1 MGDLRG
7 RSAGSVV
14 AYVRLL
20 WMRNNCPSAVR
31 HCQIHVRND
40 RHDRDA
46 SGDGEG
52 KRENYSYPFHDRV
65 PFSPAIS
72 LCQNQQGTP

>member
-1 MGDLRG
+1 MGVSLCFRTRKKITVSQI

-14 AYVRLL
+14 AYVRVL
-20 WMRNNCPSAVR
+20 WMRNNCPGAIR

-40 RHDRDA
+40 RHDRNA

-52 KRENYSYPFHDRV
+52 QGEN
-65 PFSPAIS
+65 
-72 LCQNQQGTP
+72 